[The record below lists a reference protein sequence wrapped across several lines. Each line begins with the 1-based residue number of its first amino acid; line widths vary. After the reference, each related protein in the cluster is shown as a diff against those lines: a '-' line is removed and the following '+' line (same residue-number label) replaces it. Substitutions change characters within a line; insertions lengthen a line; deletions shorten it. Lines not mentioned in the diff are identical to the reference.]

1 MIALAL
7 GLENSKKPFIW
18 VIRTPTGFNLKTESK
33 FLPDGFEERFAQN
46 NQGLVVHGWAPQLEI
61 LCHRSTGAFLSHCG
75 WNSTVESLS
84 QVGADGLAAVTDGL
98 AVVTDLKAATVMWR
112 RWQGASMV
120 GE

>member
-1 MIALAL
+1 MIVLAL
-7 GLENSKKPFIW
+7 GLEDSKKSFIW

-61 LCHRSTGAFLSHCG
+61 LCHRSIGAFLSHCG

-84 QVGADGLAAVTDGL
+84 QGVLMGLRL
-98 AVVTDLKAATVMWR
+98 
-112 RWQGASMV
+112 
-120 GE
+120 